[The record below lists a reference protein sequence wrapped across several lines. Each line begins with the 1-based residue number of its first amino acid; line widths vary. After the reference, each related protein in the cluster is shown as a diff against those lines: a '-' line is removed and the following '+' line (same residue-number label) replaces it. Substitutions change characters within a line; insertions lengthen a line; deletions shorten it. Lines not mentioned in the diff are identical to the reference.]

1 MCFVEAG
8 ILSAFFSQL
17 TGQDLHCIQ
26 TACESLGAE
35 CNYFILGLFKRL
47 KPAEAWIE
55 EQQNHETIL
64 KRLCSNQVA
73 NTNE

>member
-17 TGQDLHCIQ
+17 TGQNLHCIQ
-26 TACESLGAE
+26 TACESMGAKS
-35 CNYFILGLFKRL
+35 NYFILGLSTRL

-55 EQQNHETIL
+55 AGQNHSTIMTS
-64 KRLCSNQVA
+64 LCGSKTSVS
-73 NTNE
+73 